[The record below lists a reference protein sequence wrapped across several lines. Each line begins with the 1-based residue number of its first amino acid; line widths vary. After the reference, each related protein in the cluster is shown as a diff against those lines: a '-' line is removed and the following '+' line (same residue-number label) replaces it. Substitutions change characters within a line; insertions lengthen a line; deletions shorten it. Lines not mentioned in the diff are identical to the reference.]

1 MATNNNF
8 TSCSYPSA
16 DSLYKVLVTVLV
28 LEVFVLILVLVLG
41 VGPLVLVLVGYLPC
55 AVLVYVC

>member
-16 DSLYKVLVTVLV
+16 DSLYKVLVNVLV
-28 LEVFVLILVLVLG
+28 LEVFVLILVLVL
-41 VGPLVLVLVGYLPC
+41 GPLVLVLVGYLPC

>member
-41 VGPLVLVLVGYLPC
+41 GPLVLVLVGYLPC

>member
-41 VGPLVLVLVGYLPC
+41 PLVLVLVGYLPC